1 VAGTAELDAE
11 RDAVEAADD
20 AEVAADAAGGVVR
33 GEWPVV
39 VQPARARARAKAT
52 AAAPTDPR

>member
-1 VAGTAELDAE
+1 
-11 RDAVEAADD
+11 VEAADDD

-39 VQPARARARAKAT
+39 VQPARARATAT
-52 AAAPTDPR
+52 AAAPILPR